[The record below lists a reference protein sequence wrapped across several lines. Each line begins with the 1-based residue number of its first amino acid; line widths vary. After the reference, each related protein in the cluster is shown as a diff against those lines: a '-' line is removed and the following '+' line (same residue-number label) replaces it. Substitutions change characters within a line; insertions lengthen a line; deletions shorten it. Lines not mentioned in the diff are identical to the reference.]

1 MNRRGTRVVLIV
13 VALIALSSCGGG
25 SGGGGYQP
33 PVNQVTG
40 VAISPTSI
48 TLETGQEQQFTATV
62 RGTGSYDASVRWSV
76 NGVVGGNSAV
86 GSISSTGLFT
96 APNALPNPSTVTVAA
111 TSVEDPTKSASASA
125 KVNPTSATG
134 PGPSLQV
141 DATAAQHPINP
152 YIYGMNYYG
161 MDAASEAL
169 AQELRLPVLR
179 WGGDATTRYNWKLD
193 VTNSA
198 ADWYFTTTPN
208 NNTGYPDVS
217 EFNSYVEQDRRTQ
230 TKTMTTMPTI
240 GWTTKARTTLCGF
253 SVAKYGAQREV
264 NPWVPD
270 CGNGVKP
277 DGSNITGNDPTDTSV
292 AIDPTFAGDWVR
304 YLVGR
309 YGSAANGGVAIYS
322 LDNEPMLWWG
332 THRDVHPNP
341 TTYDEMRD
349 RTYGYAAAI
358 KEADPTAEVS
368 GPAVYGWPAY
378 FYSTLDWVT
387 GWNTPPDW
395 RYDGNPIDRNAHGSV
410 PFLEWYLQQMQA
422 YEQAHGVRILDYLDV
437 HGYVQPDGLAFQPA
451 GDASNQAR
459 RLRSTRSLWD
469 PTYRDEG
476 SINDYVRLAPR
487 MHEWVNNNY
496 PGTKL
501 AITEYN
507 WGAPEDINGALAQA
521 DILGIFGR
529 EGVDLATLWGPPQSA
544 QPAAFAYRMCRNYD
558 GAGNGFGET
567 SVSAASAD
575 QGQLA
580 IYAALRAADGALTL
594 MVINKTYVHLTST
607 VTLAG
612 FVPTGAAKVYRY
624 SPTNLGTI
632 VAEPDQAVEAAG
644 FSATFPAMSL
654 TLLVIRPAT

>member
-1 MNRRGTRVVLIV
+1 MNERGTRVVLVV

-25 SGGGGYQP
+25 NGGGGYKP
-33 PVNQVTG
+33 PVNAVTG
-40 VAISPTSI
+40 VTISPASVTI
-48 TLETGQEQQFTATV
+48 ETGQEQPFTATV
-62 RGTGSYDASVRWSV
+62 TGTGVYDRDVRWTV
-76 NGVVGGNSAV
+76 NGVEGGNSTAGV
-86 GSISSTGLFT
+86 ISNAGKYT
-96 APNALPNPSTVTVAA
+96 APNAVPNPSSVTVAA
-111 TSVEDPTKSASASA
+111 TSVANATKSGSAA
-125 KVNPTSATG
+125 VTVNPTSATG
-134 PGPSLQV
+134 AGPALQV
-141 DATAAQHPINP
+141 DGAAAQHPINP
-152 YIYGMNYYG
+152 YIYGMNFYG

-169 AQELRLPVLR
+169 ALELRLPVLR
-179 WGGDATTRYNWKLD
+179 WGGNATTRYNWRLD
-193 VTNSA
+193 ISNSA
-198 ADWYFTTTPN
+198 ADWYFTTSPN
-208 NNTGYPDVS
+208 SNTQYPDVS
-217 EFNSYVEQDRRTQ
+217 EFNSYVEQDRRTG
-230 TKTMTTMPTI
+230 TKTMATMPII
-240 GWTTKARTTLCGF
+240 GWVTKARATLCGF

-277 DGSNITGNDPTDTSV
+277 DGTNITGNDPTDTSV
-292 AIDPTFAGDWVR
+292 AIDPTFATEWVE

-309 YGSAANGGVAIYS
+309 YGSAAEGGVAIYS
-322 LDNEPMLWWG
+322 LDNEPMLWFG

-349 RTYGYAAAI
+349 QTYGYAAAI
-358 KEADPTAEVS
+358 KQADPTAEVS
-368 GPAVYGWPAY
+368 GPAVFGWMAY

-387 GWNTPPDW
+387 GWSTPPDW
-395 RYDGNPIDRNAHGSV
+395 RYDGNPIDRNAHGGV
-410 PFLEWYLQQMQA
+410 PFLEWYLQQMRA
-422 YEQAHGVRILDYLDV
+422 YEQQHGVRILDYLDV

-451 GDASNQAR
+451 GDAGNQAL

-476 SINDYVRLAPR
+476 WTNDYIRLVPR

-529 EGVDLATLWGPPQSA
+529 EGVDLATLWGPPSSA
-544 QPAAFAYRMCRNYD
+544 QPAAFAYRMYRNYD
-558 GAGNGFGET
+558 GAGNAFGET
-567 SVSAASAD
+567 SVSAASAN

-580 IYAALRAADGALTL
+580 VYAALRNSDGALTL

-624 SPTNLGTI
+624 SPANLGTI
-632 VAEPDQAVEAAG
+632 VAQPDQAVEAAG
-644 FSATFPAMSL
+644 FTATFPAMSI
-654 TLLVIRPAT
+654 TLLVLGPGT

>member
-1 MNRRGTRVVLIV
+1 MNGRGTSAVLIAIAVVVLG
-13 VALIALSSCGGG
+13 SCGGG

-40 VAISPTSI
+40 VTISPTSI
-48 TLETGQEQQFTATV
+48 TLETGQEQQITATV
-62 RGTGSYDASVRWSV
+62 TGTGTYDRSVRWSV

-86 GSISSTGLFT
+86 GSISGTGMFT
-96 APNALPNPSTVTVAA
+96 APNAVPSPSTVTVAA
-111 TSVEDPTKSASASA
+111 TSVGNATKSASAA
-125 KVNPTSATG
+125 VKVNPTSATG
-134 PGPSLQV
+134 PGPALQV
-141 DATAAQHPINP
+141 DPTAAQHAINP

-169 AQELRLPVLR
+169 ALELRLPVLR
-179 WGGDATTRYNWKLD
+179 WGGDATTRYNWRLD
-193 VTNSA
+193 ISNAA

-208 NNTGYPDVS
+208 DNTGYPDVS
-217 EFNSYVEQDRRTQ
+217 EFNSYVEQDRRTG

-240 GWTTKARTTLCGF
+240 GWVTKARATLCGF
-253 SVAKYGAQREV
+253 SVAKYGPQQAV

-277 DGSNITGNDPTDTSV
+277 DGSNVTGNDPTDTSG
-292 AIDPTFAGDWVR
+292 AIDPTFATEWVQ
-304 YLVGR
+304 YLVSR
-309 YGSAANGGVAIYS
+309 YGNAADGGVAIYS

-332 THRDVHPNP
+332 THRDVHPSP

-349 RTYGYAAAI
+349 RAYGYAAAI
-358 KEADPTAEVS
+358 KQADPSAEVS
-368 GPAVYGWPAY
+368 GPAVFGWMAY

-387 GWNTPPDW
+387 GWSTPPDW
-395 RYDGNPIDRNAHGSV
+395 RYDGNPIDRNAHGNV

-437 HGYVQPDGLAFQPA
+437 HGYVQPEGLAFQPA
-451 GDASNQAR
+451 GDAATQAL

-476 SINDYVRLAPR
+476 SINDYVRLVPR

-544 QPAAFAYRMCRNYD
+544 QPAAFAYRMYRNYD

-567 SVSAASAD
+567 SVSASSAD

-580 IYAALRAADGALTL
+580 IYAALRATDGALTVVVL
-594 MVINKTYVHLTST
+594 NKTYVHLTSA

-612 FVPTGAAKVYRY
+612 FVPAGAAKVYRY
-624 SPTNLGTI
+624 SPSNLGAI
-632 VAEPDQAVEAAG
+632 VAEPDQAVEASG
-644 FSATFPAMSL
+644 FTATFPAMSI
-654 TLLVIRPAT
+654 TLLVLPPAT